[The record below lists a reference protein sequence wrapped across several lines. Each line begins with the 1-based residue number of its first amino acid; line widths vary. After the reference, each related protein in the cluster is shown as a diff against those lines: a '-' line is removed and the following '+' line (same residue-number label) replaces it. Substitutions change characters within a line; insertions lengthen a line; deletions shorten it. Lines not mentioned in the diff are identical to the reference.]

1 MHFKNIGVDHI
12 VKLKRALLDKD
23 ISENEL
29 DAVLGGMLRLIHSF
43 KIDTSMQINPRIET
57 YFLDRL
63 KLNKKQLGHLI
74 YLSEKIVSS
83 EY

>member
-12 VKLKRALLDKD
+12 VKLKRELLDKD
-23 ISENEL
+23 INENEL
-29 DAVLGGMLRLIHSF
+29 DAVLGGMLRIIHSF

-74 YLSEKIVSS
+74 YLSKKIVSS